1 MKKQIKTY
9 AAQAPKAGLFA
20 TQKTAKVL
28 QMAVA
33 VFFVAVWALL
43 AFGESAT
50 LFRVSEQSLFLYN
63 GHFFREAL
71 ALPAGFL
78 SYLGAFFIQ
87 FFHYPLLGA
96 TVYVLLLYALYLLTK
111 RVFSIPDRWSLLA
124 LLPVAVVLA
133 YSTQLG
139 YWIFYIKIQGFYY
152 MALLATLASLLVA
165 WACLKFKVLYAPI
178 IAVWAVAGYMLFGV
192 YALGSAVVI
201 AVASLVDRIKHRYSR
216 IYVVSGAMMLV
227 AVLVLVYTVPVGMYH
242 YNIYSNTMF
251 AHMPFA
257 GLPVHQ
263 WVDNADMYP
272 DGIFEYWLPVILL
285 PLVYMLLALLR
296 GSLSGGS
303 CEGKKCY
310 RFVVVQAVL
319 LVCIVTFTSFYWYS
333 DANFDIENKQNKAM
347 WEEDWDAV
355 PRYAKDA
362 EVPTRQIVLNKN
374 MALLRLGRLGEE
386 AFKYPDGSADIAH
399 PGVVHLTQTGGMMN
413 YFQYGKFNFCYR
425 WCIENSVEY
434 GWRAEYLKHAVRC
447 MLLSGQH
454 KLAMRYINILKET
467 LFHRS
472 WACEMESY
480 VNEPQKISKQEEFRI
495 PLLMYS
501 YKDALEL
508 DDSYVEV
515 YLSKS
520 LTGVYTKEDSRLYA
534 EAAVVFAL
542 VRKDVNL
549 FWDAMSRYIGKGK
562 LTRVPH
568 HFQEAIILFTNLNKD
583 ITTNIPIDFKVK
595 SRFESFINEVQKHK
609 GMKEEDMAPL
619 FVEKYGDTYW
629 YFYFFVRNIKTN

>member
-1 MKKQIKTY
+1 MKNTDKKE
-9 AAQAPKAGLFA
+9 AATPKKGFLA
-20 TQKTAKVL
+20 TLNAAKVSKIL
-28 QMAVA
+28 VA
-33 VFFVAVWALL
+33 LFFVAVWALL
-43 AFGESAT
+43 AFKESAV

-63 GHFFREAL
+63 GHFFREAM

-78 SYLGAFFIQ
+78 SYLSAFFIQ
-87 FFHYPLLGA
+87 FFYYPQLGA
-96 TVYVLLLYALYLLTK
+96 TVYVLLLVALYVLTK
-111 RVFSIPDRWSLLA
+111 RVFDIPARWSLLA

-139 YWIFYIKIQGFYY
+139 YWIFYMKIQGFYY

-165 WACLKFKVLYAPI
+165 WVCLKYKALYAPVVI
-178 IAVWAVAGYMLFGV
+178 LWAVGGYMLFGA

-201 AVASLVDRIKHRYSR
+201 AVASLVDRIKSRYAPIFIAS
-216 IYVVSGAMMLV
+216 AALMLV
-227 AVLVLVYTVPVGMYH
+227 AVCIFVYAVPQGMYH
-242 YNIYSNTMF
+242 YNIYSNTMLG
-251 AHMPFA
+251 HMPFA

-263 WVDNADMYP
+263 WVIGNTEMFP
-272 DGIFEYWLPVILL
+272 NGIFEYWLPIVLL
-285 PLVYMLLALLR
+285 PLVYLLLAFLR
-296 GSLSGGS
+296 GSLGESK
-303 CEGKKCY
+303 EGKNSK
-310 RFVVVQAVL
+310 L
-319 LVCIVTFTSFYWYS
+319 LVAVNVALLVIIIAFTSFYWYN
-333 DANFDIENKQNKAM
+333 DVNFGIENKQNRAM
-347 WEEDWDAV
+347 WSEDWEAV
-355 PRYAKDA
+355 AEYAK
-362 EVPTRQIVLNKN
+362 ESKLPTRQIVLNKN

-425 WCIENSVEY
+425 WCIENAVEY

-467 LFHRS
+467 LFYRS
-472 WACEMESY
+472 WACEMENY
-480 VNEPQKISKQEEFRI
+480 INEPKLISKQEEFRM
-495 PLLMYS
+495 PLLMYN

-520 LTGVYTKEDSRLYA
+520 LSGTFTKDDSRLYA

-542 VRKDVNL
+542 VRKDVKL
-549 FWDAMSRYIGKGK
+549 FWETMSRYIAQGKM
-562 LTRVPH
+562 TRVPN
-568 HFQEAIILFTNLNKD
+568 HFQEAIVLFTSLNKD

-595 SRFESFINEVQKHK
+595 NRFESFIKNIQKYK
-609 GMKEEDMAPL
+609 GMKEKEMAPY
-619 FVEKYGDTYW
+619 FVDEYGDTYW
-629 YFYFFVRNIKTN
+629 YFYFFVREIKTN

>member
-1 MKKQIKTY
+1 MKNTDKKE
-9 AAQAPKAGLFA
+9 AATSKKGFLA
-20 TQKTAKVL
+20 TLNAAKVSKIL
-28 QMAVA
+28 VA
-33 VFFVAVWALL
+33 LFFVAVWALL
-43 AFGESAT
+43 AFKESAV

-63 GHFFREAL
+63 GHFFREAM

-78 SYLGAFFIQ
+78 SYLSAFFIQ
-87 FFHYPLLGA
+87 FFYYPQLGA
-96 TVYVLLLYALYLLTK
+96 TVYVLLLVALYVLTK
-111 RVFSIPDRWSLLA
+111 RVFDIPARWSLLA

-139 YWIFYIKIQGFYY
+139 YWIFYMKIQGFYY

-165 WACLKFKVLYAPI
+165 WVCLKYKALYAPVVI
-178 IAVWAVAGYMLFGV
+178 LWAVGGYMLFGA

-201 AVASLVDRIKHRYSR
+201 AVASLVDRIKSRYAPIFIAS
-216 IYVVSGAMMLV
+216 AALMLV
-227 AVLVLVYTVPVGMYH
+227 AVCIFVYAVPQGMYH
-242 YNIYSNTMF
+242 YNIYSNTMLG
-251 AHMPFA
+251 HMPFA

-263 WVDNADMYP
+263 WVFGNTEMFP
-272 DGIFEYWLPVILL
+272 NGIFEYWLPIVLL
-285 PLVYMLLALLR
+285 PLVYLLLAFLR
-296 GSLSGGS
+296 GSLGENK
-303 CEGKKCY
+303 EGKNSK
-310 RFVVVQAVL
+310 L
-319 LVCIVTFTSFYWYS
+319 LVAVNVALLVIIIAFTSFYWYN
-333 DANFDIENKQNKAM
+333 DVNFGIENKQNRAM
-347 WEEDWDAV
+347 WSEDWEAV
-355 PRYAKDA
+355 AEYAK
-362 EVPTRQIVLNKN
+362 ESKLPTRQIVLNKN

-425 WCIENSVEY
+425 WCIENAVEY

-467 LFHRS
+467 LFYRS
-472 WACEMESY
+472 WACEMENY
-480 VNEPQKISKQEEFRI
+480 INEPKLISKQEEFRM
-495 PLLMYS
+495 PLLMYN

-520 LTGVYTKEDSRLYA
+520 LSGTSTKDDSRLYA

-542 VRKDVNL
+542 VRKDVKL
-549 FWDAMSRYIGKGK
+549 FWETMSRYIAQGKM
-562 LTRVPH
+562 TRVPN
-568 HFQEAIILFTNLNKD
+568 HFQEAIVLFTSLNKD

-595 SRFESFINEVQKHK
+595 NRFESFIKNIQKYK
-609 GMKEEDMAPL
+609 GMKEKEMAPY
-619 FVEKYGDTYW
+619 FVDEYGDTYW
-629 YFYFFVRNIKTN
+629 YFYFFVREIKTN

>member
-1 MKKQIKTY
+1 MKNTDKKE
-9 AAQAPKAGLFA
+9 AATPKKGFLA
-20 TQKTAKVL
+20 TLNAAKVSKIL
-28 QMAVA
+28 VA
-33 VFFVAVWALL
+33 LFFVAVWALL
-43 AFGESAT
+43 AFKESAV

-63 GHFFREAL
+63 GHFFREAM

-78 SYLGAFFIQ
+78 SYLSAFFIQ
-87 FFHYPLLGA
+87 FFYYPQLGA
-96 TVYVLLLYALYLLTK
+96 TVYVLLLVALYVLTK
-111 RVFSIPDRWSLLA
+111 RVFDIPARWSLLA

-139 YWIFYIKIQGFYY
+139 YWIFYMKIQGFYY

-165 WACLKFKVLYAPI
+165 WVCLKYKALYAPLVI
-178 IAVWAVAGYMLFGV
+178 LWAVGGYMLFGA

-201 AVASLVDRIKHRYSR
+201 AVASLVDRIKSRYAP
-216 IYVVSGAMMLV
+216 IYIASAALMLV
-227 AVLVLVYTVPVGMYH
+227 AVCIFVYAVPQGMYH
-242 YNIYSNTMF
+242 YNIYSNTMLG
-251 AHMPFA
+251 HMPFA

-263 WVDNADMYP
+263 WVFGNTEMFP
-272 DGIFEYWLPVILL
+272 NGIFEYWLPIVLL
-285 PLVYMLLALLR
+285 PLVYLLLAFLR
-296 GSLSGGS
+296 GSLGESK
-303 CEGKKCY
+303 EGKNSKLL
-310 RFVVVQAVL
+310 VAVNVVL
-319 LVCIVTFTSFYWYS
+319 LVIIVAFTSFYWYN
-333 DANFDIENKQNKAM
+333 DVNFGIENKQNRAM
-347 WEEDWDAV
+347 WSEDWEAV
-355 PRYAKDA
+355 AEYAK
-362 EVPTRQIVLNKN
+362 ESKLPTRQIVLNKN

-425 WCIENSVEY
+425 WCIENAVEY

-467 LFHRS
+467 LFYRS
-472 WACEMESY
+472 WACEMENY
-480 VNEPQKISKQEEFRI
+480 INEPKLISKQEEFRM
-495 PLLMYS
+495 PLLMYN

-520 LTGVYTKEDSRLYA
+520 LSGTSTKDDSRLYA

-542 VRKDVNL
+542 VRKDVKL
-549 FWDAMSRYIGKGK
+549 FWETMSRYIAQGKM
-562 LTRVPH
+562 TRVPN
-568 HFQEAIILFTNLNKD
+568 HFQEAIVLFTSLNKD

-595 SRFESFINEVQKHK
+595 NRFESFIKNIQKYK
-609 GMKEEDMAPL
+609 GMKEKEMAPY
-619 FVEKYGDTYW
+619 FVDEYGDTYW
-629 YFYFFVRNIKTN
+629 YFYFFVREIKTN

>member
-1 MKKQIKTY
+1 MKNTDKKE
-9 AAQAPKAGLFA
+9 AATPKKGFLA
-20 TQKTAKVL
+20 TLNAAKVSKIL
-28 QMAVA
+28 VA
-33 VFFVAVWALL
+33 LFFVAVWALL
-43 AFGESAT
+43 AFKESAV

-63 GHFFREAL
+63 GHFFREAM

-78 SYLGAFFIQ
+78 SYLSAFFIQ
-87 FFHYPLLGA
+87 FFYYPQLGA
-96 TVYVLLLYALYLLTK
+96 TVYVLLLVALYVLTK
-111 RVFSIPDRWSLLA
+111 RVFDIPARWSLLA

-139 YWIFYIKIQGFYY
+139 YWIFYMKIQGFYY

-165 WACLKFKVLYAPI
+165 WVCLKYKALYAPVVI
-178 IAVWAVAGYMLFGV
+178 LWAVGGYMLFGA

-201 AVASLVDRIKHRYSR
+201 AVASLVDRIKSRYAPIFIAS
-216 IYVVSGAMMLV
+216 AALMLV
-227 AVLVLVYTVPVGMYH
+227 AVCIFVYAVPQGMYH
-242 YNIYSNTMF
+242 YNIYSNTMLG
-251 AHMPFA
+251 HMPFA

-263 WVDNADMYP
+263 WVFGNTEMFP
-272 DGIFEYWLPVILL
+272 NGIFEYWLPIVLL
-285 PLVYMLLALLR
+285 PLVYLLIAFLR
-296 GSLSGGS
+296 GSLGESK
-303 CEGKKCY
+303 EGKNSKLL
-310 RFVVVQAVL
+310 VAVNVVL
-319 LVCIVTFTSFYWYS
+319 LVIIIAFTSFYWYN
-333 DANFDIENKQNKAM
+333 DVNFGIENKQNRAM
-347 WEEDWDAV
+347 WNEDWEAV
-355 PRYAKDA
+355 AEYAK
-362 EVPTRQIVLNKN
+362 ESKLPTRQIVLNKN

-425 WCIENSVEY
+425 WCIENAVEY

-467 LFHRS
+467 LFYRS
-472 WACEMESY
+472 WACEMENY
-480 VNEPQKISKQEEFRI
+480 INEPKLISKQEEFRM
-495 PLLMYS
+495 PLLMYN

-520 LTGVYTKEDSRLYA
+520 LSGTFTKDDSRLYA

-542 VRKDVNL
+542 VRKDVKL
-549 FWDAMSRYIGKGK
+549 FWETMSRYIAQGKM
-562 LTRVPH
+562 TRVPN
-568 HFQEAIILFTNLNKD
+568 HFQEAIVLFTSLNKD

-595 SRFESFINEVQKHK
+595 NRFESFIKNIQKYK
-609 GMKEEDMAPL
+609 GMKEKEMAPY
-619 FVEKYGDTYW
+619 FVDEYGDTYW
-629 YFYFFVRNIKTN
+629 YFYFFVREIKTN